1 MISKSTSKAKSKAKR
16 AGENTLKAKRK
27 KSNSEVPQ
35 VKHTRKIK
43 SLQLAVMNNRKITDY
58 FLLETACDTKVETS
72 GFESTASV
80 LYLSAQDNENNLTN
94 ASTLQLDEDC
104 SIVPGYGSLPKGNK
118 QPVTGVAKVLGD
130 VTSMTQE
137 WAKFHERN
145 MSVGIKEVIV
155 NRTAEPVVG
164 HNTSPNVSMDV
175 EDDEESWEH
184 FHQYNTDDC
193 KLCRSRLNIR
203 RFNMSSPCT
212 EVCEDNSPT
221 DSVIGRDF
229 QELSADEQERQRE
242 EWKAELRKT
251 EEEVLTLKQVLG
263 AKEKHAAGLKRR
275 LGITAWREFS
285 EDMTQG
291 LKNLQDS
298 ATYKRTAE
306 NIQIAKEIAKE
317 KTSGMVAGI
326 TGSGYFQSMSSAF
339 GVAKTKISSSMSQQ
353 SFSDVLK
360 EQAAEEAF
368 KQ

>member
-58 FLLETACDTKVETS
+58 FILKTAKMETS
-72 GFESTASV
+72 GFESTARV
-80 LYLSAQDNENNLTN
+80 QDNGNNLTN

-145 MSVGIKEVIV
+145 MSVEVEEVGIKEVIV

-184 FHQYNTDDC
+184 FHQYNVQPDDC
-193 KLCRSRLNIR
+193 KLCRSRSL
-203 RFNMSSPCT
+203 
-212 EVCEDNSPT
+212 
-221 DSVIGRDF
+221 
-229 QELSADEQERQRE
+229 
-242 EWKAELRKT
+242 
-251 EEEVLTLKQVLG
+251 
-263 AKEKHAAGLKRR
+263 
-275 LGITAWREFS
+275 
-285 EDMTQG
+285 
-291 LKNLQDS
+291 
-298 ATYKRTAE
+298 
-306 NIQIAKEIAKE
+306 
-317 KTSGMVAGI
+317 
-326 TGSGYFQSMSSAF
+326 
-339 GVAKTKISSSMSQQ
+339 
-353 SFSDVLK
+353 
-360 EQAAEEAF
+360 
-368 KQ
+368 